1 MTKQVMKLEYQQHR
15 FLVVHDDH
23 LPEMFRF
30 VIYKKWFDLE
40 TKSWKRAQVGKCAS
54 PFLSMPCPLR
64 PLASAI
70 GM

>member
-40 TKSWKRAQVGKCAS
+40 TKSWKRAQVGRCAS
-54 PFLSMPCPLR
+54 ILEAVNAVYIRMYSNQ
-64 PLASAI
+64 
-70 GM
+70 